1 MAGSK
6 AGSIKRKQTILDRYG
21 VNEDGKSVALS
32 KYGTKGGKRKVKKG
46 FAVMDKEKVREAGKT
61 GGARSRRKYEQ

>member
-1 MAGSK
+1 MAGTKS
-6 AGSIKRKQTILDRYG
+6 GSLKRKQTILDRYG

-46 FAVMDKEKVREAGKT
+46 FAKMSEEKRREAGKL
-61 GGARSRRKYEQ
+61 GGTKSRRGYE